1 MCNRH
6 FKLNI
11 SKTELLIFSPCP
23 NLLFSS
29 SLFLS
34 QQTLKPKALVSSML
48 LLYLNNHH
56 QIMSANPTVLPS
68 VSSLPLFSTNLHHLH
83 AIIYSFLGDLKC
95 YFHSSWY
102 PLQHIAQFLASM
114 DTQCCYLYTNFL
126 SELNAQE
133 SDPKDQS

>member
-11 SKTELLIFSPCP
+11 SKTELLIFSACP

-34 QQTLKPKALVSSML
+34 QQTPKPKALVSSML

-56 QIMSANPTVLPS
+56 QIMSANSTVLPS
-68 VSSLPLFSTNLHHLH
+68 ISSLPPLSITLHHLH
-83 AIIYSFLGDLKC
+83 ALIYSFLGDLKC

-102 PLQHIAQFLASM
+102 PLQHPAQFLASM
-114 DTQCCYLYTNFL
+114 DTQFSYLYINFL

-133 SDPKDQS
+133 SDLKD

>member
-11 SKTELLIFSPCP
+11 SKTELLIFSTCP

-34 QQTLKPKALVSSML
+34 QQTPKPKALVSSML

-56 QIMSANPTVLPS
+56 QIMSANSTVLPLT
-68 VSSLPLFSTNLHHLH
+68 SSLPPLSITLLHLH
-83 AIIYSFLGDLKC
+83 ALIYSFLGDLKC

-102 PLQHIAQFLASM
+102 PLQHPAQFLAIM
-114 DTQCCYLYTNFL
+114 DTQCSYLYINFL

-133 SDPKDQS
+133 SDLKD